1 MYKTILLAYD
11 GSEHARKAARLA
23 GDEARTHG
31 ATVVVVYAY
40 DAVPEWLGEPLFEEA
55 LSRRLVHAESIVD
68 EARALVGEVA
78 SLEIEVLEGP
88 PAETILRVA
97 EVRQADLI
105 VMGTRGLSG
114 LAGMLLGSQSQK
126 VVALSKCP
134 VLLVK

>member
-23 GDEARTHG
+23 GDEARAHG

-55 LSRRLVHAESIVD
+55 LSRRLVHAESVVD